1 MQWKVDTS
9 TVGTGAV
16 LERAKI
22 EAARAQAEQL
32 ERIANALEKIEKH
45 K

>member
-1 MQWKVDTS
+1 MQWIDISGV
-9 TVGTGAV
+9 TGAV

-22 EAARAQAEQL
+22 EAARRQAEQL
-32 ERIANALEKIEKH
+32 ECIANTLEKLLEKM

>member
-32 ERIANALEKIEKH
+32 ERIANAVEKLIGK
-45 K
+45 